1 MNGRAGGWRGFRA
14 TLAQRKFRL
23 LDDDGSKGL
32 SYAEF
37 KKGLAELGL
46 LEGLG
51 LRDADARLVFAH
63 FDADHS
69 GVVNFDEFVAAL
81 RDPLSARRKAL
92 VGQAFARL
100 DKDGSGVIEPGEIA
114 QAYDASQHPD
124 VLSGRKTAADVLA
137 EFAEN
142 FEVGGTHDGKVTRAE
157 FEAYY
162 ENLGAN
168 IDDDDYF
175 ELMMRN
181 AWHISGGEG
190 WCANTANRRVLVTHA
205 DGRQTVEEIHDDLG
219 LQPDD
224 KAGMLARLRAQGVSA
239 ADVSTFDGGDDGAG
253 GTAARGALKHF
264 ADVREHMAAGM
275 AQGRAAQ
282 AAEKPSRAGHDIGVH
297 LMRAP
302 DTFKSS
308 ISFAADDE
316 AGGGGAASAQHARKA
331 RGAGAQ
337 DHFASHLGAGTFM
350 EDVIS
355 QAPVVGGPAR
365 RAQDGAGGARSL
377 AVASAKG
384 SVTALVERLRAELAT
399 RGARGI
405 VGLGRK
411 FRIIDDDGR
420 CVRAARRVGGNGA
433 SG

>member
-1 MNGRAGGWRGFRA
+1 MV
-14 TLAQRKFRL
+14 
-23 LDDDGSKGL
+23 D
-32 SYAEF
+32 
-37 KKGLAELGL
+37 
-46 LEGLG
+46 
-51 LRDADARLVFAH
+51 
-63 FDADHS
+63 
-69 GVVNFDEFVAAL
+69 
-81 RDPLSARRKAL
+81 
-92 VGQAFARL
+92 
-100 DKDGSGVIEPGEIA
+100 EIA
-114 QAYDASQHPD
+114 LEAIDQGNQRIED
-124 VLSGRKTAADVLA
+124 VGI
-137 EFAEN
+137 
-142 FEVGGTHDGKVTRAE
+142 G
-157 FEAYY
+157 
-162 ENLGAN
+162 
-168 IDDDDYF
+168 
-175 ELMMRN
+175 
-181 AWHISGGEG
+181 
-190 WCANTANRRVLVTHA
+190 
-205 DGRQTVEEIHDDLG
+205 
-219 LQPDD
+219 
-224 KAGMLARLRAQGVSA
+224 
-239 ADVSTFDGGDDGAG
+239 
-253 GTAARGALKHF
+253 GALHQQPF
-264 ADVREHMAAGM
+264 G
-275 AQGRAAQ
+275 
-282 AAEKPSRAGHDIGVH
+282 AEYFRDFGEYRLPACAGHDIGVH
-297 LMRAP
+297 LTRAP

-355 QAPVVGGPAR
+355 QAPVVGGAAR

>member
-1 MNGRAGGWRGFRA
+1 MDGRGGWRGFRA

>member
-190 WCANTANRRVLVTHA
+190 WCANTTCRRVLVTHA
-205 DGRQTVEEIHDDLG
+205 DGRQTVEEIQNDLG
-219 LQPDD
+219 IDADD
-224 KAGMLARLRAQGVSA
+224 KPAMLANLKDQGLEVKSLDLSGACDAESSEPPAPTLAAAAAAAPVSA
-239 ADVSTFDGGDDGAG
+239 RIKRGMVAPGG
-253 GTAARGALKHF
+253 
-264 ADVREHMAAGM
+264 
-275 AQGRAAQ
+275 
-282 AAEKPSRAGHDIGVH
+282 
-297 LMRAP
+297 
-302 DTFKSS
+302 SS
-308 ISFAADDE
+308 SLV
-316 AGGGGAASAQHARKA
+316 
-331 RGAGAQ
+331 
-337 DHFASHLGAGTFM
+337 LG
-350 EDVIS
+350 
-355 QAPVVGGPAR
+355 
-365 RAQDGAGGARSL
+365 
-377 AVASAKG
+377 
-384 SVTALVERLRAELAT
+384 
-399 RGARGI
+399 
-405 VGLGRK
+405 
-411 FRIIDDDGR
+411 
-420 CVRAARRVGGNGA
+420 
-433 SG
+433 